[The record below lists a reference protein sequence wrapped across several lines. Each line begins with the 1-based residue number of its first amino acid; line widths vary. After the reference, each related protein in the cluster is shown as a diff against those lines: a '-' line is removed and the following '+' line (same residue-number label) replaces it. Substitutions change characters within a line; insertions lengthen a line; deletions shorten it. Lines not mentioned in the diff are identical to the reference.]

1 LKGLQVK
8 PRVIARHSLRLR
20 LTLGYTLLTLALTG
34 LLGGLAYYALIGGLE
49 REIRSE
55 LSEYAKAFQ
64 DRLDDPLTA
73 IQEAPMVWGG
83 MYYQLLDDAG
93 EPIPNAASKNLGGLN
108 LPLQNGLQTQASRSL
123 WIKRSPWR
131 LGGVPVG
138 TLLVALNA
146 DEFVRTRSLAAWV
159 LFGMVLLTTA
169 LAFPL
174 GYIIGGRAL
183 RRLEFAAD
191 RAANVNPAN
200 PHPLGVTGP
209 RNDEVGVLVQA
220 LEGTLERIRDRQTQ
234 ERGLLAEIAHEL
246 GTPLTVLTAQLEALT
261 REIPD
266 SRLGSA
272 RDSAW
277 DLARTAEDLLFLAR
291 GEIEPTLDLHLVDM
305 RDLVIGVLA
314 EHPDAPIDYIP
325 PPTQLEV
332 LGDPTRLRQALRNL
346 IRNAVRAVASKT
358 RSGSGAYG
366 LGCVRIGFKV
376 QDRTLVLEVTD
387 DGPGIPPEALPLIFE
402 RYYSKSGGSGVGLA
416 VVRSIARAHR
426 GEASASNVPEG
437 GAKFTIRLPL
447 AEEQFD
453 DEPLQNT
460 TPTTRNRLVLE

>member
-1 LKGLQVK
+1 LNIK
-8 PRVIARHSLRLR
+8 PRVIARHSLRTR
-20 LTLGYTLLTLALTG
+20 LTVGYTLLTLALTG
-34 LLGGLAYYALIGGLE
+34 LLGALAYLALIGGLE
-49 REIRSE
+49 REIRFE
-55 LSEYAKAFQ
+55 LTEYAIAFQ
-64 DRLDDPLTA
+64 ARLDDPLTA
-73 IQEAPMVWGG
+73 LQEAPMVWGG
-83 MYYQLLDDAG
+83 MYYQLLDESG
-93 EPIPNAASKNLGGLN
+93 QPIPNAASKNLGGLN
-108 LPLQNGLQTQASRSL
+108 LPVLNGLQAQASRYL
-123 WIKRSPWR
+123 WVKRAPWK
-131 LGGVPVG
+131 LGGVQVG

-146 DEFVRTRSLAAWV
+146 DEFVRTRTLAAWV
-159 LFGMVLLTTA
+159 LAGMVVLTTA

-174 GYIIGGRAL
+174 GYIIGGRTL
-183 RRLEFAAD
+183 RRLEFAAE
-191 RAANVNPAN
+191 RAASVNPAN

-325 PPTQLEV
+325 PATQLEV
-332 LGDPTRLRQALRNL
+332 RNL

-366 LGCVRIGFKV
+366 LGCVHVGFEV
-376 QDRTLVLEVTD
+376 QGRMVVLEVID
-387 DGPGIPPEALPLIFE
+387 DGPGIPSDALPLIFE

-416 VVRSIARAHR
+416 VVRSIARAHG
-426 GEASASNVPEG
+426 GEASAFNVPTG

-447 AEEQFD
+447 VED
-453 DEPLQNT
+453 
-460 TPTTRNRLVLE
+460 

>member
-1 LKGLQVK
+1 LNVK
-8 PRVIARHSLRLR
+8 PRVIARHSLRTR
-20 LTLGYTLLTLALTG
+20 LTVGYTLLTLALTG
-34 LLGGLAYYALIGGLE
+34 LLGALAYLALIGGLE
-49 REIRSE
+49 REIRHE
-55 LSEYAKAFQ
+55 LTEYASAFQ
-64 DRLDDPLTA
+64 ARLDDPLTA
-73 IQEAPMVWGG
+73 LQEAPMVWGG
-83 MYYQLLDDAG
+83 MYYQLLDESG
-93 EPIPNAASKNLGGLN
+93 QPIPNAASKNLGGLN
-108 LPLQNGLQTQASRSL
+108 LPVQNGLQMQTSRHV
-123 WIKRSPWR
+123 WVKRAPWK
-131 LGGVPVG
+131 LGGIQVG
-138 TLLVALNA
+138 TVLVALNA
-146 DEFVRTRSLAAWV
+146 DEYVRTRTLAAWV
-159 LFGMVLLTTA
+159 LAGMVLLTTA

-191 RAANVNPAN
+191 RAASVNPAN

-209 RNDEVGVLVQA
+209 RNDEVGILVQA

-314 EHPDAPIDYIP
+314 EHPDAPIEYIP
-325 PPTQLEV
+325 PATQLEV

-358 RSGSGAYG
+358 RSGSGVYG
-366 LGCVRIGFKV
+366 LGYVRIGLEV
-376 QDRTLVLEVTD
+376 QDRRVILEVID
-387 DGPGIPPEALPLIFE
+387 DGPGIPPDALPQIFE

-416 VVRSIARAHR
+416 VVRSITRAHG
-426 GEASASNVPEG
+426 GEAAAFNRPEG
-437 GAKFTIRLPL
+437 GAKFTICLPL
-447 AEEQFD
+447 VEEQL
-453 DEPLQNT
+453 DEDSPQ
-460 TPTTRNRLVLE
+460 PGKPHVVGRLILD